1 MRLALLSCYELGH
14 QPLGLALP
22 LAFLERAG
30 YRAVA
35 QDLAVDRLDEEL
47 VRGADFVGISVPM
60 HTALRLGVQVATR
73 VRELNARAHVCFFGL
88 YAPLNEAYLRANG
101 ADSVLGGELEAE
113 LVELVDRLASRGAM
127 RAAPP
132 VTLARLQFPRPQ
144 RAGLPQLDR
153 YAKLIRDDGEHLAG
167 YVETSRGCLHLCRHC
182 PIPPVYGGRFF
193 IVDAETVLA
202 DVAALVELGAEHI
215 TFGDPDFFNGPRHG
229 MAIVRELHR
238 RWPELTFDVTIKISH
253 LLEHRGYLPELAS
266 LGCAFIVSAV
276 ESLDDGVLARLAKG
290 HTRAG
295 FEQALELTRSA
306 GLVLRPTFVPFTP
319 WTSVEQLAELIDF
332 LEREDLVDCVD
343 PVQLSVRL
351 LVPPGSLLLGLDAFG
366 ELDAAALSH
375 VWSHG
380 DPRVD
385 HLQQTIARI
394 AADAADQVLP
404 PGQAFARI
412 RDAVYDACG
421 RIRVAR
427 SPSPRPP
434 APRLSES
441 WFC

>member
-1 MRLALLSCYELGH
+1 MQLALISCYELGH

-30 YRAVA
+30 YRPVA

-60 HTALRLGVQVATR
+60 HTALRLGVQVAAR

-101 ADSVLGGELEAE
+101 ADSVLGGELEVE
-113 LVELVDRLASRGAM
+113 LVELVDRLASGVM

-132 VTLARLQFPRPQ
+132 ITLAKLQFPRPH
-144 RAGLPQLDR
+144 RASLPQLDR
-153 YAKLIRDDGEHLAG
+153 YAKLIRDDGEHVAG
-167 YVETSRGCLHLCRHC
+167 YLETSRGCLHLCRHC

-193 IVDAETVLA
+193 IIDAATVLA
-202 DVAALVELGAEHI
+202 DVAAQVELGAEHI

-229 MAIVRELHR
+229 MAILRELHR

-295 FEQALELTRSA
+295 FEQALGLTRGA

-319 WTSVEQLAELIDF
+319 WTSLEQLAELIDF
-332 LEREDLVDCVD
+332 LEGEGLVDCVD

-366 ELDAAALSH
+366 VLDAAALSH
-375 VWSHG
+375 VWTHA

-385 HLQQTIARI
+385 RLQQTIARI
-394 AADAADQVLP
+394 AADAADQVLL

-412 RDAVYDACG
+412 REAVYDACG
-421 RIRVAR
+421 RIPVAR
-427 SPSPRPP
+427 PRSPRPP
-434 APRLSES
+434 VPRLSES